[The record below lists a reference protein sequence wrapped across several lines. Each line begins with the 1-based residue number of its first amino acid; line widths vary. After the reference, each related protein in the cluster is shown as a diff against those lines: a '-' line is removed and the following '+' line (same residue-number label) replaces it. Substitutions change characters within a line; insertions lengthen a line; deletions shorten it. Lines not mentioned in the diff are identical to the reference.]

1 MANFHLY
8 SEPFIKQL
16 PDNRS
21 IVLEIGSE
29 RGEGSTAWFDS
40 ISKKLN
46 KEFFSGTNLYRTI
59 ADEWRRNIY
68 TNTRWKLYF

>member
-8 SEPFIKQL
+8 AEPFIKQL

-40 ISKKLN
+40 I
-46 KEFFSGTNLYRTI
+46 
-59 ADEWRRNIY
+59 
-68 TNTRWKLYF
+68 